1 MNPEQLKEFIKLY
14 LKDMLQENLTIEVRN
29 DSLFGTL
36 EVEVKFDD
44 ELITSA
50 SVYRSDVENL
60 LRKDLW

>member
-1 MNPEQLKEFIKLY
+1 MNSEEIRALLKEMIK
-14 LKDMLQENLTIEVRN
+14 ENLTIEIRN

>member
-1 MNPEQLKEFIKLY
+1 MSPEEIRALLKEM
-14 LKDMLQENLTIEVRN
+14 LKENLTIEVRN

-44 ELITSA
+44 ELITS
-50 SVYRSDVENL
+50 SSIYRSDVENL

>member
-1 MNPEQLKEFIKLY
+1 MNPEEMRALLKEMIK
-14 LKDMLQENLTIEVRN
+14 ENLTIEVRN

-36 EVEVKFDD
+36 EVELKFDD

-60 LRKDLW
+60 LRKDTW

>member
-1 MNPEQLKEFIKLY
+1 MNSEEMRVLLKEMIK
-14 LKDMLQENLTIEVRN
+14 ENLTIEVRN

-36 EVEVKFDD
+36 EIELKFDD

>member
-1 MNPEQLKEFIKLY
+1 MNPEEIRAFLLVMLK
-14 LKDMLQENLTIEVRN
+14 ENLTIEVRN

-44 ELITSA
+44 ELITS
-50 SVYRSDVENL
+50 SSIYRSDVENL

>member
-1 MNPEQLKEFIKLY
+1 MNPEEIRALLKEM
-14 LKDMLQENLTIEVRN
+14 LKENLTIEVSN

-44 ELITSA
+44 ELITS
-50 SVYRSDVENL
+50 SSIYRSDVENL

>member
-1 MNPEQLKEFIKLY
+1 MNPEEIRALLKEM
-14 LKDMLQENLTIEVRN
+14 LKENLTVEVRN

>member
-1 MNPEQLKEFIKLY
+1 MSPEEVRALLKEM
-14 LKDMLQENLTIEVRN
+14 LKENLTIEVRN

-44 ELITSA
+44 ELITS
-50 SVYRSDVENL
+50 SSIYRSDVENL

>member
-1 MNPEQLKEFIKLY
+1 MNSEEIRALLKEM
-14 LKDMLQENLTIEVRN
+14 LKENLTIEVRN

-36 EVEVKFDD
+36 EVELKFDD

>member
-1 MNPEQLKEFIKLY
+1 MNPEEIRALLKEM
-14 LKDMLQENLTIEVRN
+14 LKENLTIEVRN

-44 ELITSA
+44 ELITS
-50 SVYRSDVENL
+50 SSIYRSDVENL

>member
-1 MNPEQLKEFIKLY
+1 MNSEEIRALLKEM
-14 LKDMLQENLTIEVRN
+14 LKENLTIEVRN

-36 EVEVKFDD
+36 EIELKFDD

>member
-1 MNPEQLKEFIKLY
+1 MMNPEEIRALLKEM
-14 LKDMLQENLTIEVRN
+14 LKENLTIEVRN

-44 ELITSA
+44 ELITS
-50 SVYRSDVENL
+50 SSIYRSDVENL

>member
-1 MNPEQLKEFIKLY
+1 MNPEEIRALLKEM
-14 LKDMLQENLTIEVRN
+14 LKENLTVEVRN

-44 ELITSA
+44 ELITS
-50 SVYRSDVENL
+50 SSIYRSDVENL

>member
-1 MNPEQLKEFIKLY
+1 MNPEEMRVLLKEMIK
-14 LKDMLQENLTIEVRN
+14 ENLTIEVRN

-36 EVEVKFDD
+36 EIELKFDD